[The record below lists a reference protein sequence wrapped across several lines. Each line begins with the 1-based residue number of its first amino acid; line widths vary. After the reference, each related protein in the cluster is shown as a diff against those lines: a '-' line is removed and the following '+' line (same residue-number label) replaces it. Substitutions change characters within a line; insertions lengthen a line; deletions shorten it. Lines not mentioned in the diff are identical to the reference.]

1 MELKDLLLQPDE
13 SQRALDLA
21 DEPDLPLAVAD
32 AFAENPDEDVV
43 ALVPKSPPKPLKP
56 LKDGELVLLDLCC
69 FEPFFLLAFD
79 ESESLMLLELPTLL
93 LAESTQ
99 DESLHWTEVLKK
111 SKSIDAQNMTM
122 AIEPFIITTHQSA
135 LPMLRPKAESTYKR
149 VTLSGIG

>member
-69 FEPFFLLAFD
+69 FEPFFLLLPCFVGF
-79 ESESLMLLELPTLL
+79 SSVLLPTLF
-93 LAESTQ
+93 
-99 DESLHWTEVLKK
+99 
-111 SKSIDAQNMTM
+111 
-122 AIEPFIITTHQSA
+122 PF
-135 LPMLRPKAESTYKR
+135 
-149 VTLSGIG
+149 LSPWHGW